1 MKEKKLETL
10 VFSTVG
16 VVVMFVIVVAVNLI
30 ASALKTRVDLTE
42 GKIYTL
48 SPGTKAILK
57 KIDAPVE
64 VRFYDS
70 QGQSRIPSQYK
81 AYAKQVEDLLN
92 EFRQYAGGNLEIKKL
107 DPEPDSEAEDLA
119 QQHPAPPRA
128 VEGHHAGRRRVRA
141 LP

>member
-64 VRFYDS
+64 VRFYYS

-92 EFRQYAGGNLEIKKL
+92 
-107 DPEPDSEAEDLA
+107 
-119 QQHPAPPRA
+119 
-128 VEGHHAGRRRVRA
+128 
-141 LP
+141 

>member
-64 VRFYDS
+64 VRFT
-70 QGQSRIPSQYK
+70 
-81 AYAKQVEDLLN
+81 
-92 EFRQYAGGNLEIKKL
+92 
-107 DPEPDSEAEDLA
+107 
-119 QQHPAPPRA
+119 
-128 VEGHHAGRRRVRA
+128 
-141 LP
+141 